1 MHTYSNL
8 PPAPRRHR
16 KLMYQLPTFF
26 WCGVNLQH
34 SAHICWPPSGQTLCW
49 STAITNPTTST
60 HPAMQEINVKTVLW
74 CLVSIISQLC
84 VAMVTQQVWR
94 ACFCV
99 GWSLSSAWA
108 DPCQITHNL
117 KMLKN
122 CRKLTILAFIVVFT
136 GISSQ
141 FLYQSST
148 LALIIYRCWLQCSTD
163 MLISDDIYIS
173 DALMVIITL
182 LCIAEFSWEIVM
194 LLIKL
199 VKLWCARQRV
209 IVVAGPL

>member
-1 MHTYSNL
+1 MQTYSNL

-60 HPAMQEINVKTVLW
+60 HPAMQEINVLKMFGQHHQPTMCCHGDTASLASMLL
-74 CLVSIISQLC
+74 CRLIPQLC
-84 VAMVTQQVWR
+84 
-94 ACFCV
+94 
-99 GWSLSSAWA
+99 LSRSM
-108 DPCQITHNL
+108 PNHNL